1 MEHFDLMG
9 RLFSRWRREPSR
21 VVLVVH
27 SEPVPVP
34 GSTPGDRGARREVDG
49 AALLEEV
56 ARQSHRV
63 RAFRERGGVALG
75 LCAPNGLE
83 LVAVLIAALEA
94 GLAVAPLSLELP
106 TEEVAERAR
115 LFGLDAVWSGAHCS
129 QERDFSLDVA
139 LRPSLPEG
147 AALLLSTSGTTGEP
161 RAVVIGRDGLSRH
174 TLGLADEVMGLGEE
188 DRVLAALPLAH
199 SFGCRMALL
208 VPLACGAVVHIVSR
222 FSARATFG
230 LIEREGLTF
239 APVVPTMLSAWCA
252 VPRSETTR
260 TSLRWILSAGAPLP
274 AGLRARAEAHLGCE
288 VREGYGLTE
297 ASFCTIDGP
306 GLDGSQYVPGTVG
319 RPTPGVQV
327 RLAEDGEV
335 MVRGPNLMSG
345 YLGDPAGTDAAI
357 VDGWLRTGDLGR
369 WRGERLEIVDRLKD
383 IVLTGGFTVYPAE
396 VERALSHVEG
406 VAGCAVFGLP
416 DPHLGERVAAAIVW
430 TSEVAHEV
438 AERLLEAE
446 AGRHLPRHAVPSRW
460 FFVTELP
467 LGASRKVQKRKLR
480 EALGGAA
487 GARGAS
493 RPEHG

>member
-21 VVLVVH
+21 LVLVVH
-27 SEPVPVP
+27 
-34 GSTPGDRGARREVDG
+34 GQDGTRREVDG
-49 AALLEEV
+49 AGMLAEVERQAGRVQALGD
-56 ARQSHRV
+56 AT
-63 RAFRERGGVALG
+63 AIG

-83 LVAVLIAALEA
+83 LVAAFIAALDA

-106 TEEVAERAR
+106 AEQVALRAR
-115 LFGLDAVWSGAHCS
+115 RFGLDVVWSGADCS
-129 QERDFSLDVA
+129 EASFFRGDTTP
-139 LRPSLPEG
+139 RPPLPEG

-174 TLGLADEVMGLGEE
+174 TLGLADEVMGLGEN

-208 VPLACGAVVHIVSR
+208 VPLTCGAVVHIVPR
-222 FSARATFG
+222 FSARATLG
-230 LIEREGLTF
+230 LIERERLTF

-252 VPRSETTR
+252 VPRSETAQ

-288 VREGYGLTE
+288 IREGYGLTE
-297 ASFCTIDGP
+297 ASFSTLDGP
-306 GLDGSQYVPGTVG
+306 GRDGAPCVPGSVG
-319 RPTPGVQV
+319 RPTPGVEV
-327 RLAEDGEV
+327 RLSEDGEV
-335 MVRGPNLMSG
+335 MVRGPNLMLG
-345 YLGDPAGTDAAI
+345 YLGDPAGTQAAM

-369 WRGERLEIVDRLKD
+369 WRTDRPGNRDALEILDRLKD

-406 VAGCAVFGLP
+406 VAACAVLGLP
-416 DPHLGERVAAAIVW
+416 DPHLGERVVAAIVW
-430 TSEVAHEV
+430 ASEVNHEV

-446 AGRHLPRHAVPSRW
+446 AARHLPRHAIPTRW
-460 FFVTELP
+460 FFLAELP
-467 LGASRKVQKRKLR
+467 LGPSRKVQKIKLR
-480 EALGGAA
+480 ESLGGAPRP
-487 GARGAS
+487 GGAS
-493 RPEHG
+493 RPEQG